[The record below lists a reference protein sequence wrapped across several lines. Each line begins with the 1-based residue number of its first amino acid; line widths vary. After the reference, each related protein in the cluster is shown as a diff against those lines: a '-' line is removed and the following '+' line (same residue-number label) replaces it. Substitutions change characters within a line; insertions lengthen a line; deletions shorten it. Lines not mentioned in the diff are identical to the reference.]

1 MSEQAEPTVSTDN
14 QEQSVPAK
22 GQVRISAPA
31 APEDEETA
39 RLRGLI
45 RTTPDPVLRQKAK
58 PVRHINA
65 AVREMLDLMGKVM
78 YAGNG
83 VGLAAPQV
91 GFSKRAIVYD
101 VGEGLH
107 ELINPE
113 ITRVSPERVTDLEG
127 CLSVPGLWGDVER
140 YETVQVTGFD
150 RNGHRVWVEA
160 SGLEARA
167 IQHEIDHL
175 DGVLFTD
182 KATNVREIKPDSEPE
197 NGADSESAPPEASG
211 S

>member
-1 MSEQAEPTVSTDN
+1 MSEQAEPTVPTDN
-14 QEQSVPAK
+14 QDEPVPAK
-22 GQVRISAPA
+22 GEVLVAAPA
-31 APEDEETA
+31 EPENEEKA
-39 RLRGLI
+39 RLRALI

-65 AVREMLDLMGKVM
+65 GVRAMLDLMGKVM

-101 VGEGLH
+101 VGEGLR
-107 ELINPE
+107 ELVNPE
-113 ITRVSPERVTDLEG
+113 ITRVSQERVTDLEG

-140 YETVQVTGFD
+140 YETVQVTGLD

-197 NGADSESAPPEASG
+197 SGTEGEPAPPEASG
-211 S
+211 P